1 MKRSEKKKLFTKFS
15 YFEVKASACCLVQ
28 RRGVSVRQHSS
39 GNPTTRGVR
48 DALKCDPG
56 KKEVWTPDVDLLS
69 ESRVY
74 TRMGG
79 CTHKKIGKPR
89 VTNGSDNSG
98 DLSLRDAS
106 LGKPRSM
113 NKRSF
118 TPSNVDSRRK
128 GSGGKGMK
136 GGFLRGTQNNNK
148 ESPLCCIDGYPF
160 IQKYMYTPEKC
171 SKEQYYFLPWEI
183 ILDLM
188 NLSIKT

>member
-28 RRGVSVRQHSS
+28 RRGVSVRQNSS

-48 DALKCDPG
+48 DTLKCEPG

-74 TRMGG
+74 TRMEG

-106 LGKPRSM
+106 LGKPSSM

-128 GSGGKGMK
+128 GRSGKGMK
-136 GGFLRGTQNNNK
+136 EG
-148 ESPLCCIDGYPF
+148 
-160 IQKYMYTPEKC
+160 
-171 SKEQYYFLPWEI
+171 SKEAHKTTKRKVHFVALMDIRSFKSTCTLQRSVWKNNI
-183 ILDLM
+183 I
-188 NLSIKT
+188 SSREK